1 MSNKILVQTQ
11 NFFVDTSKPE
21 IGECRNATFVLPQGL
36 MDCDESQEMRLTL
49 NAFSM
54 RNNWYRINQN
64 NQVYF
69 IVGKNEETPPTFVS
83 TRVQLGAGNYE
94 LFSQSDVIGTPAS
107 RPSQSLGN
115 NIEFGIQ
122 RALQRTHAAAPSSF
136 ATTASWDS
144 VSGKYLITIDTSA
157 RKSQYAGG
165 VKLVCFTIPQGTV
178 IDQGNLAYA
187 ILNTPHHTGFLPPNE
202 DKTSTL
208 DWVDY
213 MNSKPSG
220 DPSHSGANWSIKVIN
235 NKPPHKAP
243 VPAPGFQV
251 EAGDFVGWMS
261 QDSTALKF
269 YFSEIVPSGYVED
282 SAKNF
287 ATVTC
292 SIASFNGG
300 SGSTG
305 PSAQLFKDLVGDIGF
320 YRQTGSQFIRV
331 VGTTN
336 RQVKFATS
344 TPSTTA
350 GWKTAAANTEGII
363 PGQQI
368 DFPNDSGYSIS
379 GNHVKID
386 LGGTLDATHF
396 VMEEPYDIDFVT
408 SGYADMHLFHTVPTT
423 GVNAVGAQ
431 YNQLNVPSSDNT
443 KFITAGMV
451 VTSTDAGL
459 PAGTTVSSI
468 TSQIV
473 SLSQAS
479 AFNAQELTLAS
490 AITAAV
496 GETVTQGI
504 TLTLS
509 AAATFTANAAVDQG
523 TGTNTGTVTA
533 AVTVASDEVVVT
545 VTKGTFTT
553 GTVLIGGVSYTI
565 TSLVNNVGTVRD
577 IVSNSTDV
585 KVNVTSGGFV
595 GNGGTYGDAII
606 DGNAVTVSTVAAYT
620 EAFAYTFT
628 TVLTATSQE
637 SNTIWLTSN
646 LTAAQKL
653 EVIAKTVNW
662 SGKAGN
668 SEHVVVDSVAEYGN
682 PAKTLVVTDQTEEIP
697 VDSSVIFRP
706 TNSGDNPTFNT
717 DAFQSTFEV
726 LGGCYEDRGNIPGL
740 DFSAQFDNMRGLMQV
755 TPPVAPDTKFICEAF
770 YPATLQSE
778 ENVYLRTDVNSTAF
792 QTPGFD
798 TGVQRNVAAS
808 QILAK
813 IPLNNPTFA
822 AVNEWHLVPATTGDS
837 PVPAHSAVENVYLYE
852 RPFEVIYFTD
862 NGNNEYSIMLNS
874 KKISHIRL
882 FVTDKFGRLIPAVS
896 QQQINCGGLSFT
908 ASLRIDIFE
917 TPTMPQE

>member
-69 IVGKNEETPPTFVS
+69 IVGKDGSTPPVFVS

-94 LFSQSDVIGTPAS
+94 LFSQSDVIGTPAT
-107 RPSQSLGN
+107 RTSQSLGN
-115 NIEFGIQ
+115 NIEFGIE
-122 RALQRTHAAAPSSF
+122 RALQRTHNAGTNNF
-136 ATTASWDS
+136 KTTATWDP
-144 VSGKYLITIDTSA
+144 VSGKYLISIDTSA
-157 RKSQYAGG
+157 AKSQYIGG
-165 VKLVCFTIPQGTV
+165 LKLVCFTIQQGTV
-178 IDQGNLAYA
+178 IDQGNLTYA
-187 ILNTPHHTGFLPPNE
+187 ILNTPHHLGFVPPKPTNV
-202 DKTSTL
+202 DS
-208 DWVDY
+208 WIDY
-213 MNSKPSG
+213 MNANASG
-220 DPSHSGANWSIKVIN
+220 TLTNGTNWSIGCVNANDPK
-235 NKPPHKAP
+235 KAP
-243 VPAPGFQV
+243 VPKPGFAV
-251 EAGDFVGWMS
+251 TAGDFIGWFN
-261 QDSTALKF
+261 DNKYYT
-269 YFSEIVPSGYVED
+269 SEIVSYAVSGTVG
-282 SAKNF
+282 
-287 ATVTC
+287 TVTC
-292 SIASFNGG
+292 TGASFKA
-300 SGSTG
+300 GSTG
-305 PSAQLFKDLVGDIGF
+305 PTSAQISGAHIGF
-320 YRQTGSQFIRV
+320 WRNGGSSFIDV
-331 VGTTN
+331 NGTTN
-336 RQVKFATS
+336 HQVKFATS

-350 GWKTAAANTEGII
+350 GWVNAAANTEGII

-379 GNHVKID
+379 GNHVKTD

-423 GVNAVGAQ
+423 GVNAVGAK

-443 KFITAGMV
+443 KFITPGMV

-468 TSQIV
+468 LSQIV

-479 AFNAQELTLAS
+479 TFNAQTLNLSS
-490 AITAAV
+490 ATPVTA

-509 AAATFTANAAVDQG
+509 AAASFTAGAAVDQG

-533 AVTVASDEVVVT
+533 NTTSSVEVVVT
-545 VTKGTFTT
+545 VTGGTFTT
-553 GTVLIGGVSYTI
+553 GSVLIGGVSHTI
-565 TSLVNNVGTVRD
+565 SSLVDNVGTVRAD
-577 IVSNSTDV
+577 STGTAV
-585 KVNVTSGGFV
+585 VANVTSGAFV
-595 GNGGTYGDAII
+595 AGSALI
-606 DGNAVTVSTVAAYT
+606 DGSAVTVSTVAAYT

-637 SNTIWLTSN
+637 SNTIWLTSE
-646 LTAAQKL
+646 LTAAEKL
-653 EVIAKTVNW
+653 SVVNTTVTW
-662 SGKAGN
+662 SGKPVN
-668 SEHVVVDSVAEYGN
+668 SEHVIVDSVAEYGS
-682 PAKTLVVTDQTEEIP
+682 PAKSRVITDQTEEVPIG
-697 VDSSVIFRP
+697 SSILFRP
-706 TNSGDNPTFNT
+706 SNSGDNPTVQR
-717 DAFQSTFEV
+717 DSFQSTFEV
-726 LGGCYEDRGNIPGL
+726 LGGCYEDRGKIPGA
-740 DFSAQFDNMRGLMQV
+740 DASAQFDNMHSMMQV
-755 TPPVAPDTKFICEAF
+755 TAPVAPDTTYICEAF

-798 TGVQRNVAAS
+798 TGVQRNVASS

-822 AVNEWHLVPATTGDS
+822 AVNEWHLVPQATG
-837 PVPAHSAVENVYLYE
+837 PPIVPAHSAIESVYLYE

-862 NGNNEYSIMLNS
+862 NGNNEYSVMLSS

-882 FVTDKFGRLIPAVS
+882 FVTDKFGRLIPSVS
-896 QQQINCGGLSFT
+896 QQQIDCGGLSFT
-908 ASLRIDIFE
+908 ASLRVDIFE